1 MEPQDTFWWRL
12 THLEPA
18 VYKSLVVAV
27 VGLLAALGVAI
38 APGVPNEVIGLVIAA
53 MAVVQGLWTRQ
64 GVTPNSKVVVYLPDP
79 SEPHAVEA
87 GEAVTTADDSTILD
101 AAKSAGDA
109 Q

>member
-18 VYKSLVVAV
+18 VYKGLVVAI
-27 VGLLAALGVAI
+27 VGLLAALGVAV
-38 APGVPNEVIGLVIAA
+38 APAVPDGVIGVIIAA
-53 MAVVQGLWTRQ
+53 MALAQSVWTRR
-64 GVTPNSKVVVYLPDP
+64 GVTPNAKVVAYLPDP
-79 SEPHAVEA
+79 NNSSNIMA
-87 GEAVTTADDSTILD
+87 GEAVTTASDNRILS